1 MLPPP
6 SLNLQAAVSTVRSAA
21 AAAEAGVRATY
32 EMIIAAVSARYVG
45 VIRADCIFECQRYFM
60 LCGCLIMA
68 HSESSMLHA
77 FPLAGVMSCGYPSQ
91 RQLRVSVWGAQVY
104 YERTR
109 MYV

>member
-60 LCGCLIMA
+60 LCGCLIMI
-68 HSESSMLHA
+68 HSSMFHA
-77 FPLAGVMSCGYPSQ
+77 SPLADVMSCGYPSQ